1 MVCKEVIL
9 VTGVGS
15 RVGSRLA
22 ERLLEDYQVIGFD
35 LALDK
40 DVPGL
45 DFVAV
50 DFALEESVDLGLKY
64 LCDHYGK
71 TIASVIHL
79 PIDNHPVQADWSY
92 YQSFIVHG
100 TELLFKGL
108 RKYQFEVG
116 QFIFTSSMC
125 VHATCKAG
133 QKIDENSP
141 VIPRSNDSKAKILV
155 EDLIHRMQGDI
166 PSAILRVASLYDDRC
181 HCPSL
186 SHQIK
191 RIYANRWY
199 SHFSPGDPGQGSS
212 FLHIDDLIEAI
223 WLVMQKKIEL
233 PHDLVLILGEGEAYS
248 YQRLQRE
255 IATSIYGV
263 EWKTWSIPKWVFTGV
278 VWCVKQLWFFKK
290 TGLECRIIDDA
301 DDQYVLDTSRA
312 KKFLGWRSKYSV
324 FEYISI
330 WVEQVKKDSL
340 LWYRENGLQANNHES
355 S

>member
-1 MVCKEVIL
+1 MVCKDIIL
-9 VTGVGS
+9 VTGVGGS
-15 RVGSRLA
+15 VGSRIV
-22 ERLLEDYQVIGFD
+22 ERLLENYQVIGFD
-35 LALDK
+35 LAVNENFL
-40 DVPGL
+40 GL

-50 DFALEESVDLGLKY
+50 DFALEESVYSGLKY

-79 PIDNHPVQADWSY
+79 PVDNQPDLSDWSH
-92 YQSFIVHG
+92 YQSFTVHG

-223 WLVMQKKIEL
+223 WLIIQKKIEL

-248 YQRLQRE
+248 YERLQRE
-255 IATSIYGV
+255 IASSIYGV
-263 EWKTWSIPKWVFTGV
+263 EWKTWSIPKWMFIGV
-278 VWCVKQLWFFKK
+278 VWCIRRLRFFKK
-290 TGLECRIIDDA
+290 TGLECWVIDGA

-312 KKFLGWRSKYSV
+312 KKILGWHPKYSV
-324 FEYISI
+324 FTYISV
-330 WVEQVKKDSL
+330 WVEQIKKDSL
-340 LWYRENGLQANNHES
+340 LWYRENELQANNHELP
-355 S
+355 